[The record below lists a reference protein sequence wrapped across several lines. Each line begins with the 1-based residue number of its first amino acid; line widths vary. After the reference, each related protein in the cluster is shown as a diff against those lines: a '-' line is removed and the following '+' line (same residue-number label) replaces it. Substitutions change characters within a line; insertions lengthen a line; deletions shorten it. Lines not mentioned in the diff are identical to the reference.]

1 MSRPQRLIELLAALQ
16 ARPRTTAESLAGE
29 LGVSTRT
36 VLRDVRALVDAG
48 IPVFTERGKY
58 GGISLLPG
66 DQVDLSKLT
75 TGEADLLR
83 AVGLD
88 PDRARRVGGEA
99 AARSAL
105 RKLTPR
111 RSPPPPA
118 RDDLPLSLAEVI
130 AIDNRP
136 WFGEA
141 APLPDV
147 AALVRDLRTGRRLR
161 IGYRRSGAAAAE
173 DFVVDPYGLV
183 ERAGRWYLVGD
194 RDGRPRMFA
203 LTRLGGWKVLDT
215 DRRLRPGAD
224 LVGTA
229 RELGEVLEG
238 RQDVVVTARVDV
250 GSIDLARRILGA
262 RLRTVSDRQGG
273 DGRVEITV
281 AYGGLDG
288 VRQLL
293 QFSDHIEVVDPEP
306 ARRLIHR
313 LAARTAHTHRPATV
327 NTSAETVHPPLI

>member
-1 MSRPQRLIELLAALQ
+1 MGRPQRLIELLAALQ
-16 ARPRTTAESLAGE
+16 ARPRTTAEALAGE
-29 LGVSTRT
+29 LGVSKRT

-66 DQVDLSKLT
+66 DQADLSKLT

-111 RSPPPPA
+111 RSPPPA
-118 RDDLPLSLAEVI
+118 RDDLPLSLADVI

-147 AALVRDLRTGRRLR
+147 AALVRDLRKGRRLR
-161 IGYRRSGAAAAE
+161 IGYRPSGAAAAE

-203 LTRLGGWKVLDT
+203 LTRLRDWTVLDA

-229 RELGEVLEG
+229 RELGEALES
-238 RQDVVVTARVDV
+238 RQDVIVTARVDA

-262 RLRTVSDRQGG
+262 RLRTVGDRPDG

-293 QFSDHIEVVDPEP
+293 QFSDHVEVVAPEP

-313 LAARTAHTHRPATV
+313 LAARIAHTHRPATV

>member
-1 MSRPQRLIELLAALQ
+1 MGRPQRLIELLAALQ
-16 ARPRTTAESLAGE
+16 ARPRTTAEALAGE
-29 LGVSTRT
+29 LGVSKRT

-48 IPVFTERGKY
+48 IPVFTERGTY

-66 DQVDLSKLT
+66 DQADLSKLT

-111 RSPPPPA
+111 RSPPPA
-118 RDDLPLSLAEVI
+118 RDDLPLSLADVI

-147 AALVRDLRTGRRLR
+147 AALVRDLRKGRRLR
-161 IGYRRSGAAAAE
+161 IGYRPSGAAAAE

-203 LTRLGGWKVLDT
+203 LTRLRDWTVLDA

-229 RELGEVLEG
+229 RELGEALES
-238 RQDVVVTARVDV
+238 RQDVIVTARVDA

-262 RLRTVSDRQGG
+262 RLRTVGDRPDG

-281 AYGGLDG
+281 AYGALDG
-288 VRQLL
+288 ARQLL
-293 QFSDHIEVVDPEP
+293 QFSDHIEVVAPEP

-313 LAARTAHTHRPATV
+313 LAARIAHTHRPATV
-327 NTSAETVHPPLI
+327 NTSAETVHPPLM

>member
-16 ARPRTTAESLAGE
+16 ALPRTTAEALAEE

-66 DQVDLSKLT
+66 DQVDLAKLT

-88 PDRARRVGGEA
+88 LDRARQLGGEA

-105 RKLTPR
+105 RKLTSR
-111 RSPPPPA
+111 RSPSAA
-118 RDDLPLSLAEVI
+118 RDDLPLALTDVI

-136 WFGEA
+136 WFEEA

-147 AALVRDLRTGRRLR
+147 AGLVRDVRTARRLR
-161 IGYRRSGAAAAE
+161 IVYRRSGATEAR
-173 DFVVDPYGLV
+173 DLVVDPYGLAQ
-183 ERAGRWYLVGD
+183 RGGRWYLVAD
-194 RDGRPRMFA
+194 HDGRPRMFA
-203 LTRLGGWKVLDT
+203 LSRLQRWTVLDGA
-215 DRRLRPGAD
+215 RRLRPGAG
-224 LVGTA
+224 LVDTA
-229 RELGEVLEG
+229 RELGEALESEG
-238 RQDVVVTARVDV
+238 RVVVTARVDA
-250 GSIDLARRILGA
+250 GSLDLARRILGA
-262 RLRTVSDRQGG
+262 RLRTAGEPG
-273 DGRVEITV
+273 ADGRVEVTV
-281 AYGGLDG
+281 AYDRIDA

-293 QFSDHIEVVDPEP
+293 QFSEHIEVVAPRE
-306 ARRLIHR
+306 ARELVCR
-313 LAARTAHTHRPATV
+313 LAAGVARTHAG
-327 NTSAETVHPPLI
+327 

>member
-16 ARPRTTAESLAGE
+16 ARPRTTAEALAEE

-66 DQVDLSKLT
+66 DKADLSKLT

-88 PDRARRVGGEA
+88 LDRARQLGGEA

-111 RSPPPPA
+111 RALPPV
-118 RDDLPLSLAEVI
+118 RDDLPLALTDVI

-136 WFGEA
+136 WFEDA

-147 AALVRDLRTGRRLR
+147 AGLVRDVRTARRLR
-161 IGYRRSGAAAAE
+161 IVYRRSGDAAARE
-173 DFVVDPYGLV
+173 LVVDPYGLV
-183 ERAGRWYLVGD
+183 QRGGRWYLVAD
-194 RDGRPRMFA
+194 RDGRPRLFA
-203 LTRLGGWKVLDT
+203 LSRLQRWAVLDGP
-215 DRRLRPGAD
+215 RRLRAGAD
-224 LVGTA
+224 LAGTA
-229 RELGEVLEG
+229 RELGEALE
-238 RQDVVVTARVDV
+238 RREHVTVTARVDAA
-250 GSIDLARRILGA
+250 SLDLARRILGA
-262 RLRTVSDRQGG
+262 RLRAVGDQGD

-281 AYGGLDG
+281 AYDQVDG

-293 QFSDHIEVVDPEP
+293 QFGEHIEVVAPEA
-306 ARRLIHR
+306 ARRLVGR
-313 LAARTAHTHRPATV
+313 LAATIVRAHAADGPRPR
-327 NTSAETVHPPLI
+327 P

>member
-1 MSRPQRLIELLAALQ
+1 MGRPQRLIELLAALQ
-16 ARPRTTAESLAGE
+16 ARPRTTAEALAGE
-29 LGVSTRT
+29 LGVSKRT

-66 DQVDLSKLT
+66 DQADLSKLT

-111 RSPPPPA
+111 RSPPPA
-118 RDDLPLSLAEVI
+118 RDDLPLSLADVI

-147 AALVRDLRTGRRLR
+147 AALVRDLRKGRRLR
-161 IGYRRSGAAAAE
+161 IGYRPSGAAAAE

-203 LTRLGGWKVLDT
+203 LTRLRDWTVLDA

-229 RELGEVLEG
+229 RELGEALES
-238 RQDVVVTARVDV
+238 RQDVIVTARVDA

-262 RLRTVSDRQGG
+262 RLRTVGDRPDG

-281 AYGGLDG
+281 AYGALDG
-288 VRQLL
+288 ARQLL
-293 QFSDHIEVVDPEP
+293 QFSDHVEVVAPEP

-313 LAARTAHTHRPATV
+313 LAARIAHTHRPATV

>member
-1 MSRPQRLIELLAALQ
+1 MGRPQRLIELLAALQ
-16 ARPRTTAESLAGE
+16 AHPRTTAEALARE
-29 LGVSTRT
+29 LGVSKRT

-66 DQVDLSKLT
+66 DQADLSKLT

-88 PDRARRVGGEA
+88 PERARRVGGEA

-118 RDDLPLSLAEVI
+118 RDDLPLALADVI
-130 AIDNRP
+130 AVDNRP

-147 AALVRDLRTGRRLR
+147 AALVRDVRTGRRLR

-194 RDGRPRMFA
+194 RDGCPRMFA
-203 LTRLGGWKVLDT
+203 LTRLGGWKVMDA

-238 RQDVVVTARVDV
+238 RQDVLVTARVDA

-262 RLRTVSDRQGG
+262 RLRTVGDRQDE

-281 AYGGLDG
+281 AYGHLDG

-293 QFSDHIEVVDPEP
+293 QFSDHIEVVEPEA
-306 ARRLIHR
+306 ARRLVHR
-313 LAARTAHTHRPATV
+313 LATRIAHTH
-327 NTSAETVHPPLI
+327 HPPP

>member
-16 ARPRTTAESLAGE
+16 ARRRTTAEELARE

-66 DQVDLSKLT
+66 DQADLSKLT

-88 PDRARRVGGEA
+88 LDRARQLGGEA

-111 RSPPPPA
+111 RRPSPV
-118 RDDLPLSLAEVI
+118 RDDARLALTDVV

-136 WFGEA
+136 WFEDD

-147 AALVRDLRTGRRLR
+147 AGLVRDLRTGRRLR
-161 IGYRRSGAAAAE
+161 IGYRRSGAAGGQEA
-173 DFVVDPYGLV
+173 VVDPYGLV
-183 ERAGRWYLVGD
+183 QRGGRWYLVAD

-203 LTRLGGWKVLDT
+203 LARLQHWSVLDA

-224 LVGTA
+224 LAGTA
-229 RELGEVLEG
+229 RQLGEELEG
-238 RQDVVVTARVDV
+238 AGHVVVTARLDA
-250 GSIDLARRILGA
+250 GSLDLARRILGA
-262 RLRTVSDRQGG
+262 RLRTAGG
-273 DGRVEITV
+273 REDDGRVEITV
-281 AYGGLDG
+281 SYGQLDG

-293 QFSDHIEVVDPEP
+293 QFGDHIEVVGPQA
-306 ARRLIHR
+306 ARRLIGR
-313 LAARTAHTHRPATV
+313 LAAGIARTH
-327 NTSAETVHPPLI
+327 SARGDGDAE

>member
-16 ARPRTTAESLAGE
+16 ARPRTTAEALAEE

-66 DQVDLSKLT
+66 DQADLSKLT

-88 PDRARRVGGEA
+88 LDRARQLGGEA

-111 RSPPPPA
+111 RALPPV
-118 RDDLPLSLAEVI
+118 RDDLPLALTDVI

-136 WFGEA
+136 WFEDA

-147 AALVRDLRTGRRLR
+147 AGLVRDVRTARRLR
-161 IGYRRSGAAAAE
+161 IVYRRSGDAAARE
-173 DFVVDPYGLV
+173 LVVDPYGLAQ
-183 ERAGRWYLVGD
+183 RGGRWYLVAD
-194 RDGRPRMFA
+194 QDGRPRLFA
-203 LTRLGGWKVLDT
+203 LSRLQRWAVLDGA
-215 DRRLRPGAD
+215 RRLRAGAD
-224 LVGTA
+224 LAGTA
-229 RELGEVLEG
+229 RELGETLE
-238 RQDVVVTARVDV
+238 RREHVTVTARVDAA
-250 GSIDLARRILGA
+250 SLDLARRILGA
-262 RLRTVSDRQGG
+262 RLRAVGG
-273 DGRVEITV
+273 RGDDGRVEITV
-281 AYGGLDG
+281 AYDQVDG

-293 QFSDHIEVVDPEP
+293 QFGEHIEVVAPEA
-306 ARRLIHR
+306 ARRLVER
-313 LAARTAHTHRPATV
+313 LAAAIVRAHAADGPRPG
-327 NTSAETVHPPLI
+327 P

>member
-16 ARPRTTAESLAGE
+16 ARPRTTAEELAEE

-66 DQVDLSKLT
+66 DQADLSKLT

-88 PDRARRVGGEA
+88 LERARQLGGEA

-105 RKLTPR
+105 RKLTSR
-111 RSPPPPA
+111 RRPPPA
-118 RDDLPLSLAEVI
+118 RDELPLALTDVI

-136 WFGEA
+136 WFGEV

-147 AALVRDLRTGRRLR
+147 AGLVRDVRTGRRLR
-161 IGYRRSGAAAAE
+161 IAYRRSGAASARE
-173 DFVVDPYGLV
+173 FVVDPYGLV
-183 ERAGRWYLVGD
+183 QRGGRWYLVAD
-194 RDGRPRMFA
+194 RDGEPRLFA
-203 LTRLGGWKVLDT
+203 LTRLQRWSVLDEG
-215 DRRLRPGAD
+215 RRLRPGAD
-224 LVGTA
+224 LAATA
-229 RELGEVLEG
+229 RELGEALESG
-238 RQDVVVTARVDV
+238 ARVLVPARVEAPSLD
-250 GSIDLARRILGA
+250 IARRILGA
-262 RLRTVSDRQGG
+262 RLMAAGDREE

-281 AYGGLDG
+281 AYDG
-288 VRQLL
+288 VDAVRQLL
-293 QFSDHIEVVDPEP
+293 QFGEHIEVVAPEA
-306 ARRLIHR
+306 ARRLVER
-313 LAARTAHTHRPATV
+313 LATGMARLHAH
-327 NTSAETVHPPLI
+327 

>member
-1 MSRPQRLIELLAALQ
+1 MGRPQRLIELLAALQ
-16 ARPRTTAESLAGE
+16 AHPRTTAEALAGE

-66 DQVDLSKLT
+66 DQADLSKLT

-111 RSPPPPA
+111 RSPPPA
-118 RDDLPLSLAEVI
+118 RDDLPLSLTDVI

-147 AALVRDLRTGRRLR
+147 AALVRDVRTGRRLR
-161 IGYRRSGAAAAE
+161 IGYRPSGAASAE
-173 DFVVDPYGLV
+173 EYVVDPYGLV

-194 RDGRPRMFA
+194 REGRPRMFA
-203 LTRLGGWKVLDT
+203 LTRLRDWTVLDT
-215 DRRLRPGAD
+215 ARRLRPGAD
-224 LVGTA
+224 LAGTA
-229 RELGEVLEG
+229 RELGEALES
-238 RQDVVVTARVDV
+238 REQVVVTARLDGASV
-250 GSIDLARRILGA
+250 DLARRILGA
-262 RLRTVSDRQGG
+262 RLRTVGDRQDG

-281 AYGGLDG
+281 AYGALDG

-293 QFSDHIEVVDPEP
+293 QFSGHIEVVAPEP
-306 ARRLIHR
+306 ARGLIHR
-313 LAARTAHTHRPATV
+313 LAARTARTHRPPTAD
-327 NTSAETVHPPLI
+327 TSP

>member
-16 ARPRTTAESLAGE
+16 TRRRTTAEALAEE

-66 DQVDLSKLT
+66 DQADLSKLT

-88 PDRARRVGGEA
+88 LDRARQLGGEA

-105 RKLTPR
+105 RKLTSR
-111 RSPPPPA
+111 RQPPPA
-118 RDDLPLSLAEVI
+118 RDELPLALTDVI

-136 WFGEA
+136 WFEDD

-147 AALVRDLRTGRRLR
+147 AALVRDVRTARRLR
-161 IGYRRSGAAAAE
+161 IVYRRSGEASARE
-173 DFVVDPYGLV
+173 LVVDPYGLLQ
-183 ERAGRWYLVGD
+183 RGGRWYLVAD

-203 LTRLGGWKVLDT
+203 LSRLLRWAVLD
-215 DRRLRPGAD
+215 DARRLRAGAD
-224 LVGTA
+224 LAGTA
-229 RELGEVLEG
+229 RELGEELERRG
-238 RQDVVVTARVDV
+238 EHVVVTARVDV
-250 GSIDLARRILGA
+250 ASLDLARRILGA
-262 RLRTVSDRQGG
+262 RLRTVGEPG
-273 DGRVEITV
+273 EDGRAEVTV
-281 AYGGLDG
+281 AYGHTDA

-293 QFSDHIEVVDPEP
+293 QFGEHIEVVAPEA
-306 ARRLIHR
+306 ARRLVER
-313 LAARTAHTHRPATV
+313 LATGLARTHTG
-327 NTSAETVHPPLI
+327 

>member
-16 ARPRTTAESLAGE
+16 AHPRTTAEALAEE

-48 IPVFTERGKY
+48 IPVLTERGKY

-66 DQVDLSKLT
+66 DQVDLAKLT

-88 PDRARRVGGEA
+88 LDRARQLGGEA

-105 RKLTPR
+105 RKLTSR
-111 RSPPPPA
+111 RSPPPA
-118 RDDLPLSLAEVI
+118 RDDLPLALTDVI

-136 WFGEA
+136 WFEEA

-147 AALVRDLRTGRRLR
+147 AGLVRDVRTARRLR
-161 IGYRRSGAAAAE
+161 VLYRRSGATEAR
-173 DFVVDPYGLV
+173 DLVVDPYGLAQ
-183 ERAGRWYLVGD
+183 RGGRWYLVAD
-194 RDGRPRMFA
+194 HDGRPRMFA
-203 LTRLGGWKVLDT
+203 LSRLQCWTVLDGA
-215 DRRLRPGAD
+215 RRLRPGAD

-229 RELGEVLEG
+229 RKLGEALESEG
-238 RQDVVVTARVDV
+238 RVVVTARVDT
-250 GSIDLARRILGA
+250 GSLDLARRILGA
-262 RLRTVSDRQGG
+262 RLRTAGEPG
-273 DGRVEITV
+273 ADGRVEVTV
-281 AYGGLDG
+281 AYDRIDA

-293 QFSDHIEVVDPEP
+293 QFSEHIEVVAPRE
-306 ARRLIHR
+306 ARELVRR
-313 LAARTAHTHRPATV
+313 LAAGVARTHAG
-327 NTSAETVHPPLI
+327 